1 MLPLKDD
8 NEHTNHAYI
17 YIIFLVVLI
26 LFVFIGAFMEHKR
39 FKFGHET
46 GVILIIGIIV
56 SVIAYEVDKSHGIVP
71 EFNTVVFFDLAL
83 PAILFAAGYNMR
95 RKEFF
100 NNFVNI
106 AKLGIFGSIFTF
118 VMFFLLNLFVFKVIG
133 LKMYDP
139 EQGTVDFDMTP
150 LEIMLVSSIMVSSD
164 IIAAMSILKFEEQ
177 PHIFSIILGEGLFND
192 VVVIVLQQ
200 TV

>member
-1 MLPLKDD
+1 MVK
-8 NEHTNHAYI
+8 NEEHNNHAYV
-17 YIIFLVVLI
+17 YIIFLSVLI
-26 LFVFIGAFMEHKR
+26 AFVFVGAFMEHKR

-46 GVILIIGIIV
+46 GVILVIGIIV
-56 SVIAYEVDKSHGIVP
+56 SIIGHAVDKSHGIIP
-71 EFNTVVFFDLAL
+71 EFDTAIFFDIAL

-118 VMFFLLNLFVFKVIG
+118 IMFFLLNLFVFKVIG
-133 LKMYDP
+133 IKMYDP
-139 EQGTVDFDMTP
+139 DAGENVDFDLTV

-192 VVVIVLQQ
+192 VVVIVLQ
-200 TV
+200 